1 MYNTEHSWWRHQ
13 MEAFSALLAPCA
25 GNSPVIGEFPSQM
38 ASNAELRYLCDV
50 SWSKLLSKRPNDD
63 LGRIWVVCIKTR
75 CLNQYKN
82 PHYKDMVVLRPSY
95 LLL

>member
-38 ASNAELRYLCDV
+38 ASDAELRYLCDV
-50 SWSKLLSKRPNDD
+50 SWSKLLSKRPNDWWSGTH
-63 LGRIWVVCIKTR
+63 LGR
-75 CLNQYKN
+75 LYKN
-82 PHYKDMVVLRPSY
+82 TLSQSV
-95 LLL
+95 